1 MSKPLQ
7 KRDKWHF
14 LRLDAR
20 WDRTV
25 VPIYET
31 AARGKCVPLLK
42 TLLTSHCQ
50 NECTYC
56 SFRAGRKCVR
66 EMWEPDK
73 LAEVTLH
80 LWKERK
86 IMGLFLSSSVFK
98 DPDYITEK
106 QLLVL
111 RTLRK
116 SGYTGYVHLRIMP
129 GVSRFYL
136 HEAIELSDRVGV
148 NLEAPDKGI
157 YDEICPDKGGFE
169 EAVLKRLEWIVDE
182 AKKARSEE
190 YKPKFG
196 YGRAGVDT
204 QMIVGA
210 VDDDDWQ
217 YLQMTERL
225 YKKLNLKRVYYSGF
239 EPLPQTPLEGHAA
252 CSPSR
257 EYRLYQSSFLLRDY
271 GFSVDN
277 FSSILDDQGF
287 LSNLDPK
294 LAFAK
299 TNPDIFPI
307 NLNTATYHE
316 IVKIPHIG
324 PITAKKI
331 IKARENVKIRSLGDM
346 ERVMGAN
353 FTRRVSPYVELKDKR
368 LTEFLK
374 VNKAHR

>member
-1 MSKPLQ
+1 
-7 KRDKWHF
+7 
-14 LRLDAR
+14 
-20 WDRTV
+20 
-25 VPIYET
+25 
-31 AARGKCVPLLK
+31 
-42 TLLTSHCQ
+42 
-50 NECTYC
+50 
-56 SFRAGRKCVR
+56 
-66 EMWEPDK
+66 MWEPNK

-80 LWKERK
+80 LWKEHK

-106 QLLVL
+106 QLQVL
-111 RTLRK
+111 RALRK

-129 GVSRFYL
+129 GVSRSYL

-182 AKKARSEE
+182 TKKARSEE

-196 YGRAGVDT
+196 HGRAGVDT

-210 VDDDDWQ
+210 VADDDWQ

-239 EPLPQTPLEGHAA
+239 EPLPKTPLEGHAA

-307 NLNTATYHE
+307 NLNTATYYE

-331 IKARENVKIRSLGDM
+331 IRSRENIKIRCVADL
-346 ERVMGAN
+346 EWVIGAN
-353 FTRRVSPYVELKDKR
+353 FARRVSPYVELKDKR

-374 VNKAHR
+374 VNKAH

>member
-1 MSKPLQ
+1 VSKPPQ

-14 LRLDAR
+14 LRLGAR

-31 AARGKCVPLLK
+31 AARGRCVPLLK

-50 NECTYC
+50 NECAYC

-66 EMWEPDK
+66 ETWEPTK

-106 QLLVL
+106 QLEVL

-129 GVSRFYL
+129 GVSRSYL

-148 NLEAPDKGI
+148 NLEAPNKEI

-169 EAVLKRLEWIVDE
+169 EAILKRLEWIVDE
-182 AKKARSEE
+182 TKKTRNEAYRPE
-190 YKPKFG
+190 FG
-196 YGRAGVDT
+196 HGKAGVDT
-204 QMIVGA
+204 QMIIGA
-210 VDDDDWQ
+210 ADDNDWE

-225 YKKLNLKRVYYSGF
+225 YKRFNLKRVYYSGF
-239 EPLPQTPLEGHAA
+239 EPLTQTPLQDHVA

-271 GFSVDN
+271 GFTVDN
-277 FSSILDDQGF
+277 FSSSVLDDQGF
-287 LSNLDPK
+287 LPNLDPK
-294 LAFAK
+294 LVFAK
-299 TNPDIFPI
+299 TNSDIFPI

-331 IKARENVKIRSLGDM
+331 IKARKNIKIRSVADL
-346 ERVMGAN
+346 ERVIGAN
-353 FTRRVSPYVELKDKR
+353 FARRVSPYVELKDKR

-374 VNKAHR
+374 VNKAH